1 MSGSRDPSGVI
12 VRQSSA
18 RSRYGFAGKAG
29 TERAVPATCGSLI
42 FVVEV
47 RLTAA
52 ICRKS
57 NSVNHGPRNAQRRG
71 CVPSMSLSTGFSPNR
86 WNDVQPSLL
95 FDDRQSVRHFALS
108 EVTAT
113 TRRAHALQPV
123 AAVQKRIFALGARHG
138 SRRAAGLRKARYRL
152 CDLEP
157 ARTGLPDGR
166 G

>member
-1 MSGSRDPSGVI
+1 M
-12 VRQSSA
+12 
-18 RSRYGFAGKAG
+18 
-29 TERAVPATCGSLI
+29 PATCGSLI

-52 ICRKS
+52 IYRKS

-113 TRRAHALQPV
+113 IRRAHALQPV
-123 AAVQKRIFALGARHG
+123 AAVQNEYSLWGLPACEKLGIGFVTWSPLGQGFLTGEVDPKAASARTMCGRG
-138 SRRAAGLRKARYRL
+138 SRASLQK
-152 CDLEP
+152 P
-157 ARTGLPDGR
+157 
-166 G
+166 

>member
-57 NSVNHGPRNAQRRG
+57 NSVNHGPRYAQRRG

-113 TRRAHALQPV
+113 IRCAHAL
-123 AAVQKRIFALGARHG
+123 ACRSCAKRIFALGARHG